1 MRFVLTYEDIT
12 RWMQN
17 FLDIEL
23 KIEAFN
29 AESGEFTVNTPAIG
43 VRKLLPDS
51 YRQYKQLFR
60 IEEYNTNSV
69 IINISGLY
77 ERDEVFCN
85 MLTKYVNYCTSAE
98 TIELIQHGRIKIHLD
113 KIEQMHRIEL
123 QSLTLTKQGLEIEFA
138 ENLNLYE
145 HLRMTQTLLRARY
158 TRVHVIPEDMPY
170 SGYWFSDDCLEYTL
184 MMADHPADIRLR
196 SSVHVMEWLGIERN
210 LSKESFHPL
219 YPTTQ
224 IDSQYGDINVTIP
237 VTIAYKE
244 INVITMIRNCQRMKE
259 EMAGVMATILDI
271 LGQTYNNHREL

>member
-1 MRFVLTYEDIT
+1 MRFVLTYEDIN
-12 RWMQN
+12 RWMLN
-17 FLDIEL
+17 FLDIDL
-23 KIEAFN
+23 RVEAFN
-29 AESGEFTVNTPAIG
+29 TDSGEFTINSPAIG

-51 YRQYKQLFR
+51 YRQYKQIFR
-60 IEEYNTNSV
+60 IEEYDTSHV
-69 IINISGLY
+69 IINISGLD

-85 MLTKYVNYCTSAE
+85 MLAKYVNYCTSAE
-98 TIELIQHGRIKIHLD
+98 AIELIPHGRIKIHLNR
-113 KIEQMHRIEL
+113 IEQTRQIEL
-123 QSLTLTKQGLEIEFA
+123 YSLALTEGWLEIEFA
-138 ENLNLYE
+138 ENLNLHE
-145 HLRMTQTLLRARY
+145 HLRMIQQLLRARY

-196 SSVHVMEWLGIERN
+196 SSVHVMEWLGIEHN
-210 LSKESFHPL
+210 LSKDAFQPI

-224 IDSQYGDINVTIP
+224 IEVQYGDINVTIP

-259 EMAGVMATILDI
+259 EVAGVVATILDI

>member
-1 MRFVLTYEDIT
+1 MRFILTYEDIN

-17 FLDIEL
+17 FLDIDL

-29 AESGEFTVNTPAIG
+29 ADSGEFVVNSPAIG

-51 YRQYKQLFR
+51 YRQYKQFFR
-60 IEEYNTNSV
+60 IEEYNTTYV

-85 MLTKYVNYCTSAE
+85 MIAKYVNYCTTAE
-98 TIELIQHGRIKIHLD
+98 TIETISHGRIKIHLNRT
-113 KIEQMHRIEL
+113 ELMHRIEL
-123 QSLTLTKQGLEIEFA
+123 HSLAFTGNGLDIEFA

-170 SGYWFSDDCLEYTL
+170 SGYWFSDDTLDYTL

-196 SSVHVMEWLGIERN
+196 ASVHVMEWMGIEHN

-224 IDSQYGDINVTIP
+224 IDFQYGDINVTIP
-237 VTIAYKE
+237 MTIAYKK
-244 INVITMIRNCQRMKE
+244 INVITMIRNCKRMKE
-259 EMAGVMATILDI
+259 EIAGVMATILDI